1 MNRFTLARLAIIPL
15 LMLSILPMFS
25 TPAVRAAEGERC
37 FPETGHCISGRFR
50 EYWER
55 NGGLAVFGFPI
66 GPAIQERN
74 RDTGQTYLTQ
84 WFQRNRFELHPENK
98 PPYDVLLGRLGD
110 DWLEQR
116 GDDWRKEDRARQEPG
131 CLYFEQTGRNVCDQ
145 ASGLGFKSYW
155 QSHGLEFDGQRGTSY
170 AESLAL
176 FGLPLTEPRMENNSS
191 GDRVLTQW
199 FERAR
204 FEWHPNQSDPV
215 FRVLLGLLGNELR
228 GPYSA
233 GADLPLDEPWVRT
246 GNRVVGIADGLP
258 TLTLPQNPAGGPP
271 NVVVAPSG
279 KRIAYTEASG
289 ANSSE
294 QRLVVLN
301 LDSGIRRE
309 IPLGRNGL
317 VFGSVFSP
325 DSERLAYSVVFSDA
339 LGRYEFRV
347 LDLASGNSS
356 VRLQGSAGPMP
367 VVVTWNRGGLFV
379 RKILYASDA
388 PPQGLFLVDL
398 QSNTLQTIYDGINY
412 GAEPSPDG
420 QKIALVT
427 GDLPIGSPPRTML
440 SVLDRK
446 TGRTTTIEAQAQQ
459 FVGNVSWSP
468 DGSRLVYSR
477 TLDNGARISTIN
489 VSAPDGTSKQ
499 ALRLSAGSFPGEGQ
513 IQDLAWRNNQSLLL
527 LIRESQQRSSVFTVA
542 LDRFDPANARQLQA
556 FPREGEFFDEF
567 VYLPR

>member
-15 LMLSILPMFS
+15 LMLSILPLFS
-25 TPAVRAAEGERC
+25 TPAVRAADGERC
-37 FPETGHCISGRFR
+37 FPETGRCISGRFR
-50 EYWER
+50 EYWEQ

-74 RDTGQTYLTQ
+74 RDTGQIYLTQ

-110 DWLEQR
+110 DWLQQR
-116 GDDWRKEDRARQEPG
+116 DVDWRKEGRATPEAS

-155 QSHGLEFDGQRGTSY
+155 QSHGLEFDGRRGTSY

-191 GDRVLTQW
+191 GDRVLTQL

-204 FEWHPNQSDPV
+204 FEWHPNQSDPN

-228 GPYSA
+228 GPYS
-233 GADLPLDEPWVRT
+233 GPDLPTDEPWVRT
-246 GNRVVGIADGLP
+246 GNRVVAIDDGIP
-258 TLTLPQNPAGGPP
+258 TITLPQNPAGGPP
-271 NVVVAPSG
+271 NLVVAPSG
-279 KRIAYTEASG
+279 KRIAYTEAIG
-289 ANSSE
+289 GNTSE

-339 LGRYEFRV
+339 LGRHEFRV

-356 VRLQGSAGPMP
+356 VRLQGSSGPMP
-367 VVVTWNRGGLFV
+367 VVVAWNRGGLFV

-388 PPQGLFLVDL
+388 PPQGLFLVNL
-398 QSNTLQTIYDGINY
+398 QSNTLQTVFDGINY

-427 GDLPIGSPPRTML
+427 GELGIGSPPRTML
-440 SVLDRK
+440 SVLDRA

-489 VSAPDGTSKQ
+489 VSAADGTNKQ
-499 ALRLSAGSFPGEGQ
+499 ALLLSAGSFPGEGQ
-513 IQDLAWRNNQSLLL
+513 IQDIAWRNNQSLLL
-527 LIRESQQRSSVFTVA
+527 LIRESQQRASVFTVS

-556 FPREGEFFDEF
+556 FPHEGEFFDEF